1 MDDKKITVLL
11 VEPMKKPKVIEIGT
25 ELEDMQDIVAGDIEM
40 IMPFDD
46 DIAIIVNAENKIIG
60 LPPNRAL
67 YDEDRQI
74 ADIIQGNF
82 FVAYAPAESE
92 SFESLPQDKI
102 EKYQEKFKY
111 PEQFLRTI
119 HGIKAIPMKPLREE
133 LAR

>member
-11 VEPMKKPKVIEIGT
+11 VVPMKKPKVIEIGT
-25 ELEDMQDIVAGDIEM
+25 ELEDMQDIVDGDIER

-92 SFESLPQDKI
+92 SFQSLPQDMI
-102 EKYQEKFKY
+102 EKYRN
-111 PEQFLRTI
+111 PEGFLRTKK
-119 HGIKAIPMKPLREE
+119 GITAVPMKPLREE